1 MPCIIV
7 LVRKLPTL
15 ASLSLGIAIG
25 IAWSLSRASA
35 QTPPARPSFEVAS
48 IRPADDSHDPG
59 FLSGTKISGS
69 SVVMRN
75 IGLTGLV
82 HGAFGI
88 EARFLSGT
96 QWLKGAGT
104 FDIRATIPAGA
115 TALQVP
121 EMIQSLL
128 EERFKLAFHHESR
141 ERQIYALVVDKDGP
155 KFQKSTKI
163 DESMP
168 GGGFN
173 GISAVS
179 NEGLDRIWISPN
191 NATVRITLLP
201 DGGAEWHLV
210 GISLPE
216 LAYLLHD
223 LDGLDIVDM
232 TGLKGL
238 YDFAFA
244 SAAEDMN
251 DLSPI
256 QAAQPSGGPSP
267 RQSLQRLGLK
277 LEKQKAT
284 VDFLVIDHLEK
295 TPATN

>member
-1 MPCIIV
+1 M
-7 LVRKLPTL
+7 RKLATL
-15 ASLSLGIAIG
+15 ASLSLGIASIGVASIG
-25 IAWSLSRASA
+25 IEWTLSRASA
-35 QTPPARPSFEVAS
+35 QIPPARPSFEVAS
-48 IRPADDSHDPG
+48 IRPADDSHDPA

-75 IGLTGLV
+75 IGLTGLI

-96 QWLKGAGT
+96 QWLKGAGR

-121 EMIQSLL
+121 GMIRSLL
-128 EERFKLAFHHESR
+128 EERFKLAFHHENR
-141 ERQIYALVVDKDGP
+141 ERQVYALLADKGGP
-155 KFQKSTKI
+155 KFQKSAKI

-179 NEGLDRIWISPN
+179 NDGLDRIWISPN
-191 NATVRITLLP
+191 NSTVRITLLP
-201 DGGAEWHLV
+201 DGGAEWHLI
-210 GISLPE
+210 GMSLPE
-216 LAYLLHD
+216 LAYVLHD
-223 LDGLDIVDM
+223 LNGLDIVDM

-238 YDFAFA
+238 YDFTFA
-244 SAAEDMN
+244 SAAEDN

-256 QAAQPSGGPSP
+256 QAAQPSSAPSP
-267 RQSLQRLGLK
+267 RQTLQRLGLR
-277 LEKQKAT
+277 LEKRKAT
-284 VDFLVIDHLEK
+284 VDVLVIDHLEK
-295 TPATN
+295 TPSQN

>member
-1 MPCIIV
+1 
-7 LVRKLPTL
+7 LVRKLETL
-15 ASLSLGIAIG
+15 ASRSLGIASIALIG
-25 IAWSLSRASA
+25 IAWMQGRASA
-35 QTPPARPSFEVAS
+35 QIPSARPSFEVAS
-48 IRPADDSHDPG
+48 IRPADDSHDPA

-69 SVVMRN
+69 SVVMRD

-88 EARFLSGT
+88 EARFLSGM
-96 QWLKGAGT
+96 QWLKGAGN
-104 FDIRATIPAGA
+104 FDIRATIPARA

-128 EERFKLAFHHESR
+128 EERFKLAFHHENR
-141 ERQIYALVVDKDGP
+141 ERQIYALLVDKDGA
-155 KFQKSTKI
+155 KFQKSAKI

-179 NEGLDRIWISPN
+179 NDGLDRIWISPN
-191 NATVRITLLP
+191 NSTVRITLLP
-201 DGGAEWHLV
+201 DGGAEWHLI
-210 GISLPE
+210 GMSLPE

-238 YDFAFA
+238 YDFEFA
-244 SAAEDMN
+244 STAEDMN

-256 QAAQPSGGPSP
+256 QAAQPTGAPSP
-267 RQSLQRLGLK
+267 RQSLQRLGLR
-277 LEKQKAT
+277 LEKRKAM
-284 VDFLVIDHLEK
+284 VDILVIDHLEK
-295 TPATN
+295 TPSEN